1 MVNYAPDRG
10 DIVWLDFSPQSGH
23 EQRGVRPALVISP
36 KAYNL
41 KIGLALFCPI
51 TSKAKGYPFEVPIKT
66 RKINGVVLAD
76 QLRNLDWRVRRAKFI
91 AKAEADIIAETLGKL
106 QPLIS

>member
-1 MVNYAPDRG
+1 MNYAPDRG

-76 QLRNLDWRVRRAKFI
+76 QLRNLDWQVRRAKFI

>member
-76 QLRNLDWRVRRAKFI
+76 QLRNLDWQVRRAKFI